1 MAVEKIGE
9 TVHFYGK
16 LCPLVITQ
24 NKKHSSKQVLPKT
37 HTLEKKLFA
46 GATFDGLWVN
56 PFSDRLKN

>member
-1 MAVEKIGE
+1 MVVEKE
-9 TVHFYGK
+9 VVVNFYGK
-16 LCPLVITQ
+16 LCLPVFTW

>member
-46 GATFDGLWVN
+46 GATFDGL
-56 PFSDRLKN
+56 